1 MARHNKKRGLS
12 GKEAAAVF
20 NVSPQTFCEWEK
32 KGWVVR
38 FPDKSV
44 DESATRIR
52 IDTYRDP
59 FVGGKSDRGV
69 EPKPLLARAGAGGQA
84 GAGEITASLRGGLR
98 GVEKAAGK
106 SRARIGKRQRG
117 DEFLP
122 SQLESPCVAA
132 VNNPLRTLQAST
144 VEGAGCLFTGLS
156 SDGSVAAVNKGQFSA
171 WEVLAA
177 ALELTGPADVV
188 VCTYTTAG
196 EAIMALRRMLDD
208 GRITSLRMILDS
220 SFASREPEY
229 CQHLLAQIGND
240 HVRTTRNHAKWCV
253 LTNAR
258 WNLVIRGSANF
269 GTAPRLEFFEASD
282 DARLAR
288 FLNAIADEL
297 WERAPVWNFDS
308 DGEGVQFT
316 LAPEQVEE
324 AKKAS
329 EQSGRLTV
337 DQLAAALHITRNRVT
352 RLRTAGVLTFDDD
365 GCTTVERAR
374 KEIRSNGSQNRSESI
389 DSDETAPGGPYVD
402 IVEARRLKEVAEAGI
417 AQMKE
422 AQMRGDLIKREDAE
436 RVYCDSIAK
445 ARANLEAIPNRC
457 AELLVGQTDAAVVRS
472 MLTREIE
479 AALSVVCGEVP
490 SVS

>member
-1 MARHNKKRGLS
+1 M
-12 GKEAAAVF
+12 F
-20 NVSPQTFCEWEK
+20 
-32 KGWVVR
+32 
-38 FPDKSV
+38 
-44 DESATRIR
+44 
-52 IDTYRDP
+52 
-59 FVGGKSDRGV
+59 SDLHPG
-69 EPKPLLARAGAGGQA
+69 
-84 GAGEITASLRGGLR
+84 
-98 GVEKAAGK
+98 
-106 SRARIGKRQRG
+106 
-117 DEFLP
+117 
-122 SQLESPCVAA
+122 
-132 VNNPLRTLQAST
+132 
-144 VEGAGCLFTGLS
+144 
-156 SDGSVAAVNKGQFSA
+156 GSVAGVNKGQLTA
-171 WEVLAA
+171 WEMVAA
-177 ALELTGPADVV
+177 ALDVTGPADVV
-188 VCTYTTAG
+188 VCTWTTNG
-196 EAIMALRRMLDD
+196 EAVTDLRRLMDF
-208 GRITSLRMILDS
+208 GKIQSLRMILDS

-253 LTNAR
+253 LTNEK

-297 WERAPVWNFDS
+297 WERAPVWNFEA
-308 DGEGVQFT
+308 DGEGLQFEAAGLSDSVE
-316 LAPEQVEE
+316 LARL
-324 AKKAS
+324 AS
-329 EQSGRLTV
+329 QQTGRLTV
-337 DQLAAALHITRNRVT
+337 DQLATELHITRNRVT

-365 GCTTVERAR
+365 GCTTLERAR
-374 KEIRSNGSQNRSESI
+374 KEIRSNGSRNRSESI
-389 DSDETAPGGPYVD
+389 DSDETAPGGGYVD

-457 AELLVGQTDAAVVRS
+457 AELLVGQTDAAEVRS

-490 SVS
+490 SV